1 MTRAI
6 DIRSIENATGKS
18 WDKWVEF
25 LERIDA
31 RELGH
36 ADIARKLSE
45 QMGMT
50 GWWAQTITVAF
61 EQHIGRRKPGQTNHG
76 KYQLTVSKTVVGTLD
91 QARFKWLTVAGRRR
105 TFSGVSVKG
114 NPSTSRSEKF
124 RYWHC
129 LLSDGTRV
137 TVGISQRAPGKSII
151 GLPHDKLKS
160 ANEIDRWR
168 PFLEILAGY
177 TIRPLI
183 FGVFAAFWIPPQP
196 GSRPINAF
204 LGLGNAHWL
213 MGDRWV

>member
-6 DIRSIENATGKS
+6 DIRSIENATGKR
-18 WDKWVEF
+18 WDKSVEF
-25 LERIDA
+25 LEGIDA

-61 EQHIGRRKPGQTNHG
+61 EQQIGRRKPGQTNHG

-91 QARFKWLTVAGRRR
+91 QALFEWLTVTGRRR
-105 TFSGVSVKG
+105 TFSGISVNG

-137 TVGISQRAPGKSII
+137 TVGISQRGPGKSII
-151 GLPHDKLKS
+151 GLSRDKLKS
-160 ANEIDRWR
+160 ADEIDRRRPWR
-168 PFLEILAGY
+168 SLLA
-177 TIRPLI
+177 TP
-183 FGVFAAFWIPPQP
+183 
-196 GSRPINAF
+196 
-204 LGLGNAHWL
+204 
-213 MGDRWV
+213 